1 MDSAGN
7 LVTDSRTVSVN
18 RSFSPQVAS
27 AGSGKVSVAYG
38 SAFEGSDG
46 NIFGSSDGTGFNATN
61 TAALALGYFTSGFDL
76 SVVLILKIYLA
87 LYRISTSYTP
97 RTFLKLQLQAFLV
110 LAVLLMLLAGEKVHI
125 SSFWN
130 Y

>member
-1 MDSAGN
+1 MIFEDGDLTDEILVEGDQVDVFVAGTYVIRYSVMDSAGN

-76 SVVLILKIYLA
+76 SKY
-87 LYRISTSYTP
+87 
-97 RTFLKLQLQAFLV
+97 
-110 LAVLLMLLAGEKVHI
+110 
-125 SSFWN
+125 
-130 Y
+130 